1 MSEWFTQLGYK
12 GQLATW
18 VVASFLLY
26 TLASQLA
33 WQYRY
38 PGRDDVLGRMVDRL
52 RGQPFIPWAEQAIRL
67 VYYLGIPFLAAING
81 LLGADLLGISGTDW
95 VEGQSIQGFLWED
108 WTRGV
113 GLAAA
118 GAIALG
124 GLWSLG
130 RWLSCR
136 TGIRPVT
143 LWPFTPRWQQLLDVL
158 YYQIHWAFYRS
169 GPILWTGDLY
179 WGVFAGL
186 ALILVEV
193 TLNPA
198 FWWSIQAPETAGAP
212 LFQPSLAG
220 FSALLFLAT
229 QNLWLS
235 IAAHTILTLLLTQK
249 APVPYDE
256 ESSL

>member
-1 MSEWFTQLGYK
+1 MSDWFAQLGYK

-18 VVASFLLY
+18 VMASFLLY

-38 PGRDDVLGRMVDRL
+38 PERDDVLGRLVDRL
-52 RGQPFIPWAEQAIRL
+52 RDQPFMPWAEQTVRL

-81 LLGADLLGISGTDW
+81 LVGADLLGISGTDW
-95 VEGQSIQGFLWED
+95 VEGQSVQGFLWED
-108 WTRGV
+108 WARGV
-113 GLAAA
+113 GLATA
-118 GAIALG
+118 GSIALG

-130 RWLSCR
+130 RWLSR
-136 TGIRPVT
+136 RAGIRPAASYV
-143 LWPFTPRWQQLLDVL
+143 LTPRWQQLMDVL

-186 ALILVEV
+186 ALILVERM
-193 TLNPA
+193 LNPA
-198 FWWSIQAPETAGAP
+198 FWWSVQDPETAGEP
-212 LFQPSLAG
+212 LIQLGFAG
-220 FSALLFLAT
+220 LSTLLFFAT

-235 IAAHTILTLLLTQK
+235 IAAHAALTLLLTQK
-249 APVPYDE
+249 VQVLYDE
-256 ESSL
+256 ESLL